1 MYCNES
7 IHLYLHEDGYI
18 ECPFCD
24 KQIQRPSPHKH
35 TCCSSAEIINDNNC
49 LVCKS
54 CGSVHGYKP
63 ATEYIDF
70 YESRYK
76 IKRKSV
82 YHRKYHII
90 NVMNNIAQTNG
101 IQISYYNRENILRIF
116 KLIDNVTHQPGVR
129 RKRLISVNFI
139 IKQLFD
145 ILGIEYKFIP
155 ITKSKK
161 MLNYYSQWWARIY
174 DLIKEN
180 IN

>member
-24 KQIQRPSPHKH
+24 KQIQRPSPHKY
-35 TCCSSAEIINDNNC
+35 TCC

-90 NVMNNIAQTNG
+90 NVMNDIAQTNG
-101 IQISYYNRENILRIF
+101 IQIGYYDRENIPRIF
-116 KLIDNVTHQPGVR
+116 KLIDNVTHQSGVC
-129 RKRLISVNFI
+129 RKHIISVN
-139 IKQLFD
+139 L
-145 ILGIEYKFIP
+145 
-155 ITKSKK
+155 
-161 MLNYYSQWWARIY
+161 
-174 DLIKEN
+174 
-180 IN
+180 